1 VAEKFAKSYV
11 DALFDVAGSAE
22 AVEKLLPGLDQI
34 ADLVRSNAELKLLV
48 ADPKVPRDVKSAI
61 IGDLGE
67 KVGLGDLGIRFLWVL
82 LSRRRLQALGDVLGA
97 VRQRL
102 DADRNIVEASVESA
116 APLSDE
122 TVARLVSILR
132 SKTGS
137 DIRLK
142 ASVSPEILGGVVRV
156 GSEVYDASVAQR
168 LERVRQSLL
177 AVS

>member
-1 VAEKFAKSYV
+1 
-11 DALFDVAGSAE
+11 
-22 AVEKLLPGLDQI
+22 
-34 ADLVRSNAELKLLV
+34 
-48 ADPKVPRDVKSAI
+48 
-61 IGDLGE
+61 
-67 KVGLGDLGIRFLWVL
+67 
-82 LSRRRLQALGDVLGA
+82 

-142 ASVSPEILGGVVRV
+142 ASVSPEILGGFVVRV